1 MKRLLI
7 IVLLVL
13 VSLAIICPTVL
24 AQGDY
29 LVIPGERIGSLTL
42 GMSIDDAV
50 RILGKPNDIVGDPNH
65 PEIGKTYF
73 WNDCNISF
81 SGAPEMKAKSIVS
94 SNKQYVTAEGV
105 RTGSSGNDVVRAYGN
120 GYEKVYGNDKEK
132 VFIIYKKLGLQFMI
146 SETNNLVLWILVQ
159 VPY

>member
-1 MKRLLI
+1 
-7 IVLLVL
+7 
-13 VSLAIICPTVL
+13 VL

-73 WNDCNISF
+73 WNDYNIGF
-81 SGAPEMKAKSIVS
+81 SAAPEMTAKSILS
-94 SNKQYVTAEGV
+94 SKKQYVTAEGIRV
-105 RTGSSGNDVVRAYGN
+105 GSSGNDVVRAYGN
-120 GYEKVYGNDKEK
+120 GYMRMPNSFNREQ

-146 SETNNLVLWILVQ
+146 SETNNLVLNISVQ